1 MNALAE
7 KIDIIQWIAGLN
19 DKSILQQL
27 KKIKEQAKAKQQ
39 DWWETISEEERQS
52 IERGLEDS
60 KNGRITPHS
69 EVKKKYEKWLKD

>member
-19 DKSILQQL
+19 DRSILQQL
-27 KKIKEQAKAKQQ
+27 KKIKEQAKQQ
-39 DWWETISEEERQS
+39 DWWKTISEEERQS

-69 EVKKKYEKWLKD
+69 DVKKRYEKWL

>member
-1 MNALAE
+1 MNTDTE

-19 DKSILQQL
+19 DQSILQQL
-27 KKIKEQAKAKQQ
+27 KRLKERSTKKMN
-39 DWWETISEEERQS
+39 WSEALSIEERQS

-69 EVKKKYEKWLKD
+69 EVKKRYEKWL